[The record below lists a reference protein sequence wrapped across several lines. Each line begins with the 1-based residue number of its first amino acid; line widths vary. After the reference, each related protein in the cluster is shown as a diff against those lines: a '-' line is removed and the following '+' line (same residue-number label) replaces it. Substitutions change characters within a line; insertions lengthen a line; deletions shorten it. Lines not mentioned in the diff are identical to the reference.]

1 MIEEKKIRSDKAKNI
16 SKVLKEVI
24 NNPLASEREI
34 ADNTW
39 VSKSSVNRAMQ
50 EMGQIGAKSEII
62 LEICDLDINLIK
74 KWLLEINR
82 RFSDTEEIKQINAKD
97 ISTIIKESSARYT
110 LFSWEATDSKWW
122 MKTSAVDK
130 LNELLK

>member
-24 NNPLASEREI
+24 KDPLQTQRDI
-34 ADNTW
+34 AESTW
-39 VSKSSVNRAMQ
+39 LWLWTVNRNLK
-50 EMGQIGAKSEII
+50 EIEQIGTKSEII
-62 LEICDLDINLIK
+62 LDICKLDINLVK
-74 KWLLEINR
+74 KWLLELDR
-82 RFSDTEEIKQINAKD
+82 RFSDNDELKQIRATE
-97 ISTIIKESSARYT
+97 ISQIIKDNSARYT

>member
-16 SKVLKEVI
+16 SKVLKERI
-24 NNPLASEREI
+24 NNPLETTREI
-34 ADNTW
+34 AEKTW
-39 VSKSSVNRAMQ
+39 IDHSTVARIDKQ
-50 EMGQIGAKSEII
+50 LPQIATKSEII
-62 LEICDLDINLIK
+62 LEICDLDINLTK

>member
-24 NNPLASEREI
+24 KDPLQTQRDI
-34 ADNTW
+34 AESTW
-39 VSKSSVNRAMQ
+39 LWLWTVNRNLK
-50 EMGQIGAKSEII
+50 EIEQIGTKSEII
-62 LEICDLDINLIK
+62 LDICKLDINLVK
-74 KWLLEINR
+74 KWLLELDR
-82 RFSDTEEIKQINAKD
+82 RFSDNDELKQIRATE
-97 ISTIIKESSARYT
+97 ISQIIKDNSARYT

-122 MKTSAVDK
+122 MRTSAVDK